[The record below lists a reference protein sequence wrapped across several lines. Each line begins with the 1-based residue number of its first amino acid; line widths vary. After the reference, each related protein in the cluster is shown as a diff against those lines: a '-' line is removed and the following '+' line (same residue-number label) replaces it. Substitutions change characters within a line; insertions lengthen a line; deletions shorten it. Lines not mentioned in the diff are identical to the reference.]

1 MENLIGKVFKLIR
14 NSKQLSLRQVSG
26 GYISAGQLSRF
37 ERDESHLSIDAFLNS
52 LNRLNVSLEEFHYTY
67 NLYHQIDDVRFSE
80 DLSEAYCQIED
91 IPALF
96 KGNFKELH
104 SLVEAA
110 KGATFKVLCGV
121 RENAD
126 GKVFQ
131 TVYNRLVLRSWE
143 TNYSKFEADR
153 KSVV

>member
-1 MENLIGKVFKLIR
+1 MYEITVTVYKIVIK
-14 NSKQLSLRQVSG
+14 
-26 GYISAGQLSRF
+26 
-37 ERDESHLSIDAFLNS
+37 
-52 LNRLNVSLEEFHYTY
+52 
-67 NLYHQIDDVRFSE
+67 
-80 DLSEAYCQIED
+80 
-91 IPALF
+91 LF

-121 RENAD
+121 RENAE

-143 TNYSKFEADR
+143 TNYSKFEAEISNISNAFLICSLR
-153 KSVV
+153 